1 MIEKLIAYGD
11 SFVQGGGLDPNDT
24 MSLHPDSWPFLLAQK
39 LKITD
44 VTNRGVGGGS
54 NKLSIMKLFE
64 DIDDLVDLKN
74 TLIIFVWT
82 GMQRTCIY
90 HEREHHWQNVLVGHR
105 SIVEKYRKVSDLYYE
120 WMYSDH
126 DAYTTLL
133 QQQIFVKLYL
143 EYKKV
148 NYFFA
153 NSFISNR
160 HLYKEDQIGLFFKE
174 KYLFGYLQS
183 LHQKACYE
191 NKMISQDKFHPNK
204 EGHNY
209 IANEMFSYIK
219 NNIVNGND

>member
-1 MIEKLIAYGD
+1 MIEKLIVYGD
-11 SFVQGGGLDPNDT
+11 SFVQGGGLDLVNT
-24 MSLHPDSWPFLLAQK
+24 MAVHPDSWPFLLAKK

-64 DIDDLVDLKN
+64 DTNDLADLEN

-90 HEREHHWQNVLVGHR
+90 HEDEHDWQNVLVGHR
-105 SIVEKYRKVSDLYYE
+105 SLVEKHRKISDFYYE

-126 DAYTTLL
+126 DAYTTVL

-148 NYFFA
+148 KYFFA
-153 NSFISNR
+153 NSFISNQ
-160 HLYKEDQIGLFFKE
+160 HLYKEDQIDLFFRE
-174 KYLFGYLQS
+174 KYLFGYSQS

-209 IANEMFSYIK
+209 IADEMFSYIK
-219 NNIVNGND
+219 NNIVDGYD